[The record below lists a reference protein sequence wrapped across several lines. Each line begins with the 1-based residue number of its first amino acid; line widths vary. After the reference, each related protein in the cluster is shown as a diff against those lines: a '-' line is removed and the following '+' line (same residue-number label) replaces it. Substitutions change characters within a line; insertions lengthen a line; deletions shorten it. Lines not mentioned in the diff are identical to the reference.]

1 SMNNSSTTAGAS
13 MVEKMPTSEKSVESG
28 NSILYEMPTQFDYD
42 NFYVKRFVLQSSV
55 KNQVDEAIT
64 NNNSIDVVNTEK
76 RATMIQ
82 KKNSDKL
89 SKKRIQNNKV
99 SSL

>member
-1 SMNNSSTTAGAS
+1 MNNSSTTAGAS
-13 MVEKMPTSEKSVESG
+13 MVEKMPTSEKPVESG

>member
-1 SMNNSSTTAGAS
+1 
-13 MVEKMPTSEKSVESG
+13 
-28 NSILYEMPTQFDYD
+28 MPTQFEYD

-76 RATMIQ
+76 RATIIQ

>member
-1 SMNNSSTTAGAS
+1 MAI
-13 MVEKMPTSEKSVESG
+13 V
-28 NSILYEMPTQFDYD
+28 PTQFEYD

-76 RATMIQ
+76 RATIIQ